1 MFVLAINS
9 GSQTLKYKLYE
20 PVNFSLVKN
29 GEIKDIGFGTVKDHF
44 GALEKVKEDLAEE
57 ADEIKV
63 IGHRYVN
70 GGTEFLN
77 PELIDETNFKALEKY
92 HSLAPLHN
100 PNNFLGIQAAQ
111 KYFPKAKNVAVFDT
125 AFYQDL
131 PQVAKLYALN
141 FEVTKKNHYQ
151 RLGFHGISH
160 RYASIKAAEKL
171 GKDFSRLKIISLHL
185 GGGAS
190 ITAIRFG
197 RAIETSMGFTPSE
210 GLSMMTRSGDL
221 DPGIILDLFR
231 QGLLVEEVDQLI
243 NRESGIYGLCGK
255 KSMLEVLDN
264 LTEEKTKL
272 AFDIF
277 VYRIKKYLGAYYAV
291 LGGCDLLV
299 FTGTIGSGREETRQA
314 ILDDLFFA
322 PQCTSIAIETDEEI
336 IIGKDAFQKYQE
348 ISQEKIS

>member
-1 MFVLAINS
+1 
-9 GSQTLKYKLYE
+9 
-20 PVNFSLVKN
+20 
-29 GEIKDIGFGTVKDHF
+29 
-44 GALEKVKEDLAEE
+44 
-57 ADEIKV
+57 
-63 IGHRYVN
+63 
-70 GGTEFLN
+70 
-77 PELIDETNFKALEKY
+77 
-92 HSLAPLHN
+92 
-100 PNNFLGIQAAQ
+100 
-111 KYFPKAKNVAVFDT
+111 
-125 AFYQDL
+125 
-131 PQVAKLYALN
+131 
-141 FEVTKKNHYQ
+141 
-151 RLGFHGISH
+151 
-160 RYASIKAAEKL
+160 
-171 GKDFSRLKIISLHL
+171 
-185 GGGAS
+185 
-190 ITAIRFG
+190 
-197 RAIETSMGFTPSE
+197 
-210 GLSMMTRSGDL
+210 MMTRSGDL